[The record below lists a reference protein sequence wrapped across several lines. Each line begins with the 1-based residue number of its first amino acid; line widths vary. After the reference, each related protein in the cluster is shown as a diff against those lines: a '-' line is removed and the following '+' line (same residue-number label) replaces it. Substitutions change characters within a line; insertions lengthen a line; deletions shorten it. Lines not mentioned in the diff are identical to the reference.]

1 MKEPSMHNYV
11 YFISYLF
18 IIFQDLAVKSGFL
31 NGSWDI
37 SPHLTWT
44 KNHGESIGRLKLA
57 TWISIQSLPSGYDL
71 HSHGIDGP

>member
-31 NGSWDI
+31 NGS
-37 SPHLTWT
+37 
-44 KNHGESIGRLKLA
+44 
-57 TWISIQSLPSGYDL
+57 
-71 HSHGIDGP
+71 